1 MNPCIDR
8 TVAIPEFAY
17 GGTNHITDTRQDVA
31 GKGIN
36 VSIALKQLGVDSVCL
51 GFNYAEDAALWERTL
66 EERGIAHDFVTVPGN
81 LRMNIKVF
89 DESRR
94 AMTEFNARGGRV
106 PPGAVQSLLQKL
118 DRYLGR
124 AELLVMSGSAPEGV
138 PDDIYGTMIRMA
150 RGKGVRTVLDASGA
164 LLAEGLRE
172 KPLLVKPNLD
182 EFREMF
188 REELAA
194 GKSMERIAGELVAQG
209 VGGVCISMG
218 AEGAMLVCA
227 DGIFTA
233 GAPDVEVRGVQGAG
247 DSMVAGMCAAL
258 AGGAGFRAVARK
270 AAGKV
275 AVAGSGAG
283 FETTA
288 GKVDGKGITDDSSTN
303 LEAASG
309 NASVADSGAGS
320 EAAARSMLESDS
332 IAGGKEKAPG
342 IFGAE
347 LLRCA
352 TAAAGGSLMQP
363 GTQMCTRDDFQ
374 ALYGKTAIK
383 KIF

>member
-1 MNPCIDR
+1 MILTVTLNPCIDR
-8 TVAIPEFAY
+8 TITIPEFVY
-17 GGTNHITDTRQDVA
+17 GGTNHVADTRQDVA

-51 GFNYAEDAALWERTL
+51 GFNYAEDAALPERTL
-66 EERGIAHDFVTVPGN
+66 EERGIAHDFVMVPGS

-106 PPGAVQSLLQKL
+106 PPEAVERLLQKL

-124 AELLVMSGSAPEGV
+124 AELLVLSGSAPEGV

-172 KPLLVKPNLD
+172 RPFLVKPNLD

-188 REELAA
+188 REDLAA
-194 GKSMERIAGELVAQG
+194 GKSMEKIAGELVAQG

-218 AEGAMLVCA
+218 ADGAMLVCA

-233 GAPDVEVRGVQGAG
+233 GAPDVEVKGVQGAG

-258 AGGAGFRAVARK
+258 AGGAEFRATIGN

-275 AVAGSGAG
+275 
-283 FETTA
+283 TA
-288 GKVDGKGITDDSSTN
+288 GGSNMS
-303 LEAASG
+303 LEAAVG
-309 NASVADSGAGS
+309 NAAEKAAGDDGS
-320 EAAARSMLESDS
+320 TNPEAAAGNMPGNDS
-332 IAGGKEKAPG
+332 IAGGKEKPLA
-342 IFGAE
+342 FSGAE
-347 LLRCA
+347 LLRSA
-352 TAAAGGSLMQP
+352 TAAAGGSLMRS
-363 GTQMCTRDDFQ
+363 GTQMCTRDDFR